1 MIDKTKI
8 EQAIVLLLEG
18 MGEDKNREG
27 LRETPSRI
35 ARMYEELFA
44 GVNQTPEPYLTK
56 TFTVEDS
63 GMVLEKD
70 IVFYLRT
77 SFVTFLW
84 KSSYCLPS
92 KWKGG
97 RIE

>member
-63 GMVLEKD
+63 GICYLFMEKF
-70 IVFYLRT
+70 ILL
-77 SFVTFLW
+77 TFQMERW
-84 KSSYCLPS
+84 
-92 KWKGG
+92 
-97 RIE
+97 